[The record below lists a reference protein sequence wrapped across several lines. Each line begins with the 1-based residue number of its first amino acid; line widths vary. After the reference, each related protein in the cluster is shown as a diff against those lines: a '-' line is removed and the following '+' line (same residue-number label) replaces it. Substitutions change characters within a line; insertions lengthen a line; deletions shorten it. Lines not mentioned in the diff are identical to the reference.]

1 VAYNDEDYYHTA
13 SWMSEAMNK
22 LEKEENKT
30 MNKSDIIDYLS
41 FALYQVNIPVFNY
54 FISSI
59 SSSHRKV
66 GSSCHGH
73 ECVVVGFTTACAIS
87 AHHH

>member
-41 FALYQVNIPVFNY
+41 FALYQVNIQTHALAPVLFKQL
-54 FISSI
+54 F
-59 SSSHRKV
+59 
-66 GSSCHGH
+66 
-73 ECVVVGFTTACAIS
+73 
-87 AHHH
+87 